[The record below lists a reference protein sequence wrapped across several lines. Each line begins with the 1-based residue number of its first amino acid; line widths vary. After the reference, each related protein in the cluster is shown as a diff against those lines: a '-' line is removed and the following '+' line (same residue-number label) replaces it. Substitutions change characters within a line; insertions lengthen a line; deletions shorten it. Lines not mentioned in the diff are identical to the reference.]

1 LVTKGGTNQ
10 FHGSVYYFGR
20 NDVLNANDSLNKAN
34 NPGAKTP
41 ILRRNDFGYTFGG
54 PLKRDKIFFFW
65 SQEWN
70 RQITGV
76 VRTGHVPTPNE
87 RAGDFS
93 DQANDASG
101 NTANTVGCL
110 PKTGLTDP
118 LSGVG
123 GAFTASPN
131 NIPGQTPA
139 DFIDV
144 IPSSR
149 MSTAGA
155 GVLNT
160 YFLPTLPRLTN
171 GQVTSGYGCGTN
183 FAKSFSQPNNFREE
197 SIRGDVNL
205 SKSVKLMLK
214 YIQDINPFGP
224 PASGSTGWGAD
235 SGTSPIGDTW
245 SQPSRIAV

>member
-1 LVTKGGTNQ
+1 EGNSYGAEFGGNSGGQVTLVTKGGTNQ

-144 IPSSR
+144 IPSPR
-149 MSTAGA
+149 ISTPGA

-160 YFLPTLPRLTN
+160 
-171 GQVTSGYGCGTN
+171 
-183 FAKSFSQPNNFREE
+183 
-197 SIRGDVNL
+197 
-205 SKSVKLMLK
+205 
-214 YIQDINPFGP
+214 
-224 PASGSTGWGAD
+224 
-235 SGTSPIGDTW
+235 
-245 SQPSRIAV
+245 